1 MRPQSTDIVGR
12 AYCRQTW
19 LLLRVALCAV
29 LLAGCPT
36 NQRPATAVSLPIVL
50 ASSADFGCCA
60 TDTPRL
66 SRIVRLKN
74 VSGRD
79 VRISHWTRS
88 CECLEIHPS
97 SIDVGQGGTAYIE
110 LVMEPGK
117 ENPAFVG
124 DLMINVD
131 AFDAA
136 ERVGT
141 FAATVSIVSP
151 ESFLHLK
158 GTARD

>member
-1 MRPQSTDIVGR
+1 MPPPFIETVTSQNHLLTR
-12 AYCRQTW
+12 
-19 LLLRVALCAV
+19 LLRQIAIGPLF
-29 LLAGCPT
+29 LAGCSSGES
-36 NQRPATAVSLPIVL
+36 REGAVVTPVVL
-50 ASSADFGCCA
+50 VSSADFGCCA
-60 TDTPRL
+60 ADSPRL

-74 VSGRD
+74 VSTRD

-88 CECLEIHPS
+88 CECLEIHPPA
-97 SIDVGQGGTAYIE
+97 IDVGQGGTAYIE

-131 AFDAA
+131 AFDGA

-141 FAATVSIVSP
+141 FAVPVSIVAP
-151 ESFLHLK
+151 ENFSHLK
-158 GTARD
+158 VPLE